1 MDFNGKTVAIIGVAK
16 SGIAAARLL
25 KKLGANIIMYDAKPK
40 EAFAESLL
48 ESISDIG
55 YEDMFGAD
63 IGSEIDRIDIL
74 VMSPGVPTDLPFI
87 KKAQAMGKKV
97 LAEIEIGFLTAKAEF
112 VAITGTNG
120 KTTTTDL
127 TGVIFKNAG
136 IHTFVLGNIGVPIT
150 QESIN
155 TKPGDVIVAETAA
168 LQMDTIETYRPH
180 ICAVLNVTEDHLN
193 RYKTMENYT
202 KAKMRIFE
210 NQLPTDFCLLNYD
223 NDIARN
229 MKDAVPSRVLYFS
242 KSDNIQEGVFV
253 RDGKMIFSFDG
264 VETEIIDVDR
274 IKIPGSHNLEN
285 ALAAAGMAMLYGIDA
300 KVIRDTLI
308 EYPGVEH
315 RIESVRTINGVEFI
329 NDSKATNP
337 DATLK
342 AVEAVKK
349 PKVLMLGGSSKD
361 NDFDPMFREFDD
373 SVKVCVLLGE
383 TGPALKESADRVGFT
398 RYVSCGGSFR
408 EAVDMAYSL
417 ADKGDAVLLSPACA
431 SFDMF
436 EDFEHRGEV
445 FKDIVKELS

>member
-1 MDFNGKTVAIIGVAK
+1 
-16 SGIAAARLL
+16 
-25 KKLGANIIMYDAKPK
+25 
-40 EAFAESLL
+40 
-48 ESISDIG
+48 
-55 YEDMFGAD
+55 MFGAD

-87 KKAQAMGKKV
+87 KEAQAMGKKV

-242 KSDNIQEGVFV
+242 KSDKIQEGVFV
-253 RDGKMIFSFDG
+253 RD
-264 VETEIIDVDR
+264 
-274 IKIPGSHNLEN
+274 
-285 ALAAAGMAMLYGIDA
+285 
-300 KVIRDTLI
+300 
-308 EYPGVEH
+308 
-315 RIESVRTINGVEFI
+315 
-329 NDSKATNP
+329 
-337 DATLK
+337 
-342 AVEAVKK
+342 
-349 PKVLMLGGSSKD
+349 
-361 NDFDPMFREFDD
+361 
-373 SVKVCVLLGE
+373 
-383 TGPALKESADRVGFT
+383 
-398 RYVSCGGSFR
+398 
-408 EAVDMAYSL
+408 
-417 ADKGDAVLLSPACA
+417 
-431 SFDMF
+431 
-436 EDFEHRGEV
+436 
-445 FKDIVKELS
+445 